1 MFVGRSVE
9 LEVLKNYYRKS
20 ESQLICLYGRRR
32 IGKSELLKKFG
43 EQTNFLYFE
52 GIEGGKTPA
61 QIKNI
66 VVQLKEQIHDTNLYR
81 LDLSSWDAIFLYLSE
96 YIKTQKSKKL
106 MIVFDE
112 FQWMAAGQSKL
123 VSLLKSYWDRY
134 LLKQNV
140 LLVLCGSIA
149 SFMIKKVVKSNALYG
164 RIDLVQNVQ
173 ALKIQEAQLF
183 FKYKTPR
190 ELINY
195 FCIFGTVPKYLTLIQ
210 AEKSFDKNICE
221 LFFSKDA
228 YFLTEVE
235 KIFFNHFK
243 ESHTYKLIVIALVE
257 NGPLTIE
264 EISKKINMSSG
275 GGVKSY
281 IDNLCLAQFIV
292 PITNFAFKEKKSKK
306 YKIIDPYL
314 YFYFRC
320 VYPYLN
326 GIENGQGQSIYN
338 NKVKPLLNTNLGF
351 AFENL
356 CRLHINEILHNL
368 GIQESVIDIGNYS
381 VKGKRNNKGLQVDIA
396 LRFHDQS
403 LGIVEIKNA
412 NSDKLKM
419 YQKEIE
425 LKKDILFKIEKKNIY
440 SYLILSSIERK
451 KITQKNDQTSL
462 NVFAFEA
469 LFEKT
474 N

>member
-1 MFVGRSVE
+1 MFVGRSEE
-9 LEVLKNYYRKS
+9 LEVLKSYYRKS

-43 EQTNFLYFE
+43 EQTHFLYFE
-52 GIEGGKTPA
+52 GIEGGKTPE
-61 QIKNI
+61 QIKNF
-66 VVQLKEQIHDTNLYR
+66 VVQLKEQIQDNELYR
-81 LDLSSWDAIFLYLSE
+81 LDLSSWDRIFIYLSE
-96 YIKTQKSKKL
+96 YIQEQKSKKI

-134 LLKQNV
+134 FLKQNIFF
-140 LLVLCGSIA
+140 VLCGSIA

-164 RIDLVQNVQ
+164 RIDLVQNIQ

-183 FKYKTPR
+183 FMHKTPR

-195 FCIFGTVPKYLTLIQ
+195 FCIFGTVPKYLSLIQ
-210 AEKSFDKNICE
+210 QEKTFDKNIYE
-221 LFFSKDA
+221 LFFTKNS
-228 YFLTEVE
+228 YFLTEID
-235 KIFFNHFK
+235 KIFYSHFK
-243 ESHTYKLIVIALVE
+243 EAHTYKMIVIALVE
-257 NGPLTIE
+257 YGPLSIE
-264 EISKKINMSSG
+264 EISKKIKMTSG

-281 IDNLCLAQFIV
+281 IDNLCLAQFVV
-292 PITNFAFKEKKSKK
+292 PVTNFAFKEKKSKK

-314 YFYFRC
+314 FFYFRC

-338 NKVKPLLNTNLGF
+338 NKVKPVLNAHLGF

-356 CRLHINEILHNL
+356 CKLHMNEILQSL
-368 GIQESVIDIGNYS
+368 GIQESVVDIGNYS
-381 VKGKRNNKGLQVDIA
+381 IKGRRNNKGLQVDIA
-396 LRFHDQS
+396 LRFHDQA

-412 NSDKLKM
+412 NSAKIKN

-425 LKKDILFKIEKKNIY
+425 LKKEILYILEKKSIY
-440 SYLILSSIERK
+440 SYLILSSNDGNTHK
-451 KITQKNDQTSL
+451 LKNDKTFL
-462 NVFAFEA
+462 NVFAFET
-469 LFEKT
+469 LFDSRA
-474 N
+474 